1 MLRVS
6 ATSGVSRFEWNQVLG
21 FYLVLVAYS
30 FSMVGIVSMGNVF
43 SAFWPS
49 RNSYLV
55 SSLNFWGSI
64 VAPVLQDGT

>member
-21 FYLVLVAYS
+21 FYLVLIAYS

-43 SAFWPS
+43 S
-49 RNSYLV
+49 V
-55 SSLNFWGSI
+55 SG
-64 VAPVLQDGT
+64 PVEIHTLYRP